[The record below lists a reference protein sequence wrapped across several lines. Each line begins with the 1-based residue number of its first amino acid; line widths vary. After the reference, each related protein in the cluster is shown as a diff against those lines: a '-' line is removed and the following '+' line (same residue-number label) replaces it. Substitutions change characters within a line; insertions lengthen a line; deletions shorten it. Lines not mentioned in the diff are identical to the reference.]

1 LPAEYQRKGP
11 AGMEELRAQATDLL
25 ASLSEEQLLMVLAYA
40 QCVKDGE
47 RPIPVAELAQALEE
61 ERT

>member
-1 LPAEYQRKGP
+1 
-11 AGMEELRAQATDLL
+11 MDELKAQAMGVL

-47 RPIPVAELAQALEE
+47 RPIPVEELQLLEE
-61 ERT
+61 EGA